1 MTNPRII
8 VATDFTSRA
17 DRAIDRALQ
26 LGRDTKRRLRF
37 VHAIDPNGSG
47 ERERAEVAR
56 RMEQCVG
63 YPEGTDQ
70 GGGPIEFAYPEGSP
84 PEAIA
89 RECNSEDSEMLL
101 IGPARYNSL
110 GDFFLG
116 TAVDY
121 VLRNTEKPTLVV
133 KKRVRRGYDQIVAGT
148 DFSAASAHA
157 IIAAARLFPEAKIH
171 ICHAWHVPFEGFNR
185 DGYVATEMEGEE
197 RSKLQQFVKLIAERE
212 PRLAEATTSLKRG
225 GAFQAIKEGLDAHPD
240 ALVVVGSHGASG
252 FRQAALGSNTSDLLR
267 FLDADMLVVNTRAAE
282 VKG

>member
-1 MTNPRII
+1 MTRPCII

-26 LGRDTKRRLRF
+26 LGRDTGRPLRF
-37 VHAIDPNGSG
+37 VHAIDPDT
-47 ERERAEVAR
+47 RKDHDRAELDR

-70 GGGPIEFAYPEGSP
+70 GSGPIEFAYPEGSP
-84 PEAIA
+84 PAAIA
-89 RECNSEDSEMLL
+89 RECETQDCDMLL

-110 GDFFLG
+110 GDFFIG

-121 VLRNTEKPTLVV
+121 VLRNTEKPVLVV
-133 KKRVRRGYDQIVAGT
+133 KKRVREGYAEIIAGT

-157 IIAAARLFPEAKIH
+157 IITAARLFPEAKIH

-185 DGYVATEMEGEE
+185 DGYVATEMEDEE
-197 RSKLQQFVKLIAERE
+197 RAKLAKFVKLVAERE
-212 PRLAEATTSLKRG
+212 PRLAEASTGLLRG
-225 GAFQAIKEGLDAHPD
+225 GAFQAVKDALAHHPD

-252 FRQAALGSNTSDLLR
+252 FRQATLGSNTSDMLR

-282 VKG
+282 G

>member
-26 LGRDTKRRLRF
+26 LGRDTDRCLRF
-37 VHAIDPNGSG
+37 VHAVEPDARKTPD
-47 ERERAEVAR
+47 RAELER

-70 GGGPIEFAYPEGSP
+70 GGGPIEFAFPEGSAP
-84 PEAIA
+84 KAIA
-89 RECNSEDSEMLL
+89 RECETEGSQMLI

-110 GDFFLG
+110 GDFFIG

-121 VLRNTEKPTLVV
+121 VLRNTAKPVLVV
-133 KKRVRRGYDQIVAGT
+133 KKRVRDHYQQIVAGT

-157 IIAAARLFPEAKIH
+157 IIEAARLFPEAKIH

-185 DGYVATEMEGEE
+185 DDYVAREMESEE
-197 RSKLQQFVKLIAERE
+197 AAKLAKFVELIAERE
-212 PRLAEATTSLKRG
+212 PRLAEATTSLMRG
-225 GAFQAIKEGLDAHPD
+225 GAYQAVNQALEEHPG

-252 FRQAALGSNTSDLLR
+252 FRKAALGSNTNDLLR
-267 FLDADMLVVNTRAAE
+267 FLDADMLVVNTQAAE
-282 VKG
+282 E